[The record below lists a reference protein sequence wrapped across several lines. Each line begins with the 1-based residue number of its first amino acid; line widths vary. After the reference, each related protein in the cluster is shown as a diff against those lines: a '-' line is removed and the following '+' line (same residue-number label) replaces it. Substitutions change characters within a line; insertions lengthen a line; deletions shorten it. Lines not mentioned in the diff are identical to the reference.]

1 MFKKPVVLVGL
12 LFHATNAL
20 DILRNIAANIL
31 CQDLALFDPG
41 SRAHQM
47 EIYRDI
53 GQLINIANPEQN
65 INFLRSCHEG
75 LSPKRRLSFAWG
87 FQGLSEQYP
96 KNYPRSW
103 TRKLLI
109 LTVDLSIVSPWMID
123 PWQIDPY
130 NWGPYNSYGVHN
142 WDSSQYWYF
151 PSLYQEHDNDYLWG
165 NMGFRIVSK
174 SCRIS
179 IWSPWLM
186 MSSCLPAKK

>member
-1 MFKKPVVLVGL
+1 MEIWYVQEACCTCWATISCNQRFGYPQKYCCKYFVSRPRLIWPRKKG
-12 LFHATNAL
+12 TS
-20 DILRNIAANIL
+20 DRIK
-31 CQDLALFDPG
+31 
-41 SRAHQM
+41 
-47 EIYRDI
+47 IYRDI

-109 LTVDLSIVSPWMID
+109 LTVDLSIVSPWMTD
-123 PWQIDPY
+123 PWQIDPC

-142 WDSSQYWYF
+142 WDSSQYW
-151 PSLYQEHDNDYLWG
+151 
-165 NMGFRIVSK
+165 
-174 SCRIS
+174 
-179 IWSPWLM
+179 
-186 MSSCLPAKK
+186 